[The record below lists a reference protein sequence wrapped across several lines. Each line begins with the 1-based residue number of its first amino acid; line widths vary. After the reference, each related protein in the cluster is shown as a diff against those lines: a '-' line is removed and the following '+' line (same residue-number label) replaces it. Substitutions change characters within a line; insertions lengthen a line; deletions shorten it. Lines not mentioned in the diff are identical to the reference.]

1 MAKAKKFNIETF
13 VEDAAEGVH
22 VAQQQ
27 RQKEEEEQ
35 RQKEE
40 EARLR
45 QEEEVRLK
53 KEEEDRL
60 RHEEEARQKQKEE
73 EELAR
78 ATELAAQQ
86 LLAQQ
91 IANQQLAAQQLAT
104 QQMMAQQQMT
114 NPYMPTPNNMGM
126 MGVGEAPAL
135 MREDE
140 SQKSK
145 RGRKKSLRTIE
156 RVNGKIV
163 FLEKEMD
170 ANLARLSTFERFD
183 KQDIIRTALYQWME
197 KHFDGMML
205 DNDGRREVIEYIQRT
220 TTME

>member
-27 RQKEEEEQ
+27 RI
-35 RQKEE
+35 
-40 EARLR
+40 
-45 QEEEVRLK
+45 
-53 KEEEDRL
+53 KEEEDQKQKEIEDKQRK
-60 RHEEEARQKQKEE
+60 EEESIRREEELKKQKEE
-73 EELAR
+73 EQSKAAEIV
-78 ATELAAQQ
+78 AQQ

-91 IANQQLAAQQLAT
+91 IAAQQLAAQQMLS
-104 QQMMAQQQMT
+104 QQMT
-114 NPYMPTPNNMGM
+114 NPYMPTQSNMGI
-126 MGVGEAPAL
+126 VGSGEVPTL
-135 MREDE
+135 TKEDE
-140 SQKSK
+140 GQKTK
-145 RGRKKSLRTIE
+145 RGRRKSLRTIE

-163 FLEKEMD
+163 YLEKEMD

-220 TTME
+220 TTMEEL